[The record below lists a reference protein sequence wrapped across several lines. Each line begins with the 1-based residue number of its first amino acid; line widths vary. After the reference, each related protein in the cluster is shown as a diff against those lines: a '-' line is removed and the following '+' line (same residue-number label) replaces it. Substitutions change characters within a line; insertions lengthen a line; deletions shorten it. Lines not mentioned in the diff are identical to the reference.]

1 MCHLPPLAYSG
12 HYWRNGDAEVD
23 FVVARP
29 GRLWALEVKSGRGG
43 KTPGLPA
50 FRKRFPEAKSLLI
63 GGGGVPL
70 EEFFNNPPGVWF
82 DSP

>member
-1 MCHLPPLAYSG
+1 MGYSV
-12 HYWRNGDAEVD
+12 HYWRQGNAEVD

-43 KTPGLPA
+43 KVPGQAA
-50 FRKRFPEAKSLLI
+50 FRKHFPEAKALLI

-70 EEFFNNPPGVWF
+70 EEFFHHPPCVWF
-82 DSP
+82 ESE

>member
-1 MCHLPPLAYSG
+1 V
-12 HYWRNGDAEVD
+12 HYWREGNAEVD

-43 KTPGLPA
+43 KTAGLSR
-50 FRKRFPEAKSLLI
+50 FRQRFSEAKALVI

-70 EEFFNNPPGVWF
+70 EEFFKTQPGVWF
-82 DSP
+82 EERG